1 MKKFILLLPLLFLLI
16 TSGLRAQNVDNRN
29 SFAIRYIGTNYQWPL
44 EDVSALNLDEFEAG
58 FEVEYFQS
66 LNNFLDLSF
75 PLRVASAQLPQNASG
90 DPTRQ
95 ALNIGLDALLNLNI
109 YKGKNFRPRLFA
121 GVGGLVENSDKLTLD
136 IPFGVGLDLR
146 LSKST
151 FLSTTAGYHINNN
164 DFRDHL
170 QAGLGLRIMIGDDPN
185 EVPEVADRDGD
196 GIPDANDLC
205 PDLAGTLALNG
216 CPDRDGD
223 GVADGSDNCPDIA
236 GVLKLKGCP
245 DTDNDGI
252 ADKDDECP
260 NQAGPISNNGCPI
273 TDRDGDGVADV
284 DDLCPDIAG
293 SGATNGCPD
302 RDGDGVPDK
311 DDACP
316 NQPGT
321 AANGGCPDSD
331 NDGLV
336 DRLDACPNQAGPIA
350 NKGCPEIAQTDRE
363 VLAEA
368 VQAIEFETGSAT
380 LRKESYAV
388 LDKVVDILQRY
399 AGYKARIGG
408 HTDSIGSASDNL
420 SLSKRRA
427 QACYDYLLSKGINA
441 TRLSHEGYG
450 ETQPIGDNRYAPGRE
465 KNRRVEFDLYI
476 E

>member
-1 MKKFILLLPLLFLLI
+1 MKKIVSLVPLLLLI
-16 TSGLRAQNVDNRN
+16 MLTGLKAQNVDNRN
-29 SFAIRYIGTNYQWPL
+29 SFAIRYIASNYQWPL
-44 EDVSALNLDEFEAG
+44 EDVSTLNLDEFTAG
-58 FEVEYFQS
+58 FEAEYFHT
-66 LNNFLDLSF
+66 LNNILDLSF
-75 PLRVASAQLPQNASG
+75 PLRVASAQLPQNATG

-121 GVGGLVENSDKLTLD
+121 GVGGLMENSERLTLD
-136 IPFGVGLDLR
+136 IPLGLGLDFR
-146 LSKST
+146 LAKST
-151 FLSTTAGYHINNN
+151 FLSTTAAYHLNNN

-170 QAGLGLRIMIGDDPN
+170 QAGIGLRIMIGEDPN
-185 EVPEVADRDGD
+185 KVPEVADRDGD
-196 GIPDANDLC
+196 GIPDATDLC
-205 PDLAGTLALNG
+205 PDKAGTAALNG

-223 GVADGSDNCPDIA
+223 GVADGSDNCPDVP
-236 GVLKLKGCP
+236 GTLKLMGCP

-252 ADKDDECP
+252 ADKDDKCP
-260 NQAGPISNNGCPI
+260 NEVGPASNDGCPV

-284 DDLCPDIAG
+284 DDLCPDEAG
-293 SGATNGCPD
+293 SAATKGCPD

-321 AANGGCPDSD
+321 PANGGCPDSD

-336 DRLDACPNQAGPIA
+336 DRLDACPNLAGPIE

-380 LRKESYAV
+380 LRQESYAV

-399 AGYKARIGG
+399 AGYKVRIGG
-408 HTDSIGSASDNL
+408 HTDSIGSSSDNL
-420 SLSKRRA
+420 NLSKRRA
-427 QACYDYLLSKGINA
+427 KACYDYLLSKGINA
-441 TRLSHEGYG
+441 TRMSHEGYG
-450 ETQPIGDNRYAPGRE
+450 ESQPIGDNRYAPGRE
-465 KNRRVEFDLYI
+465 KNRRVEFDVYI